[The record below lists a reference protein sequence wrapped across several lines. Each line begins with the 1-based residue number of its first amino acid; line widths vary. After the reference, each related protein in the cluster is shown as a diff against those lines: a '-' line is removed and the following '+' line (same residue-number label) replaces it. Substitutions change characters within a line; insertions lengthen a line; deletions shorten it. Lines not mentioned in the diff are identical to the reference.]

1 MEYIVYKRFKGE
13 GLDGSF
19 NLRHGTVCEE
29 RDGFLFAPDG
39 RRICAA
45 TSENGWGHFRQNTP
59 EGAFRQEMLERLY
72 KHYQRRPELTAEDFD
87 EMLALLE
94 GGWEDVYKPALK
106 AEDPKSSSGL
116 SDEDYD
122 FLKVY
127 QKLGRRVSSMATATK
142 RVVSDSQSKQAEE
155 LQKRINDELRQLFEQ
170 KSKN

>member
-72 KHYQRRPELTAEDFD
+72 QHYERSPERAAEDFD
-87 EMLALLE
+87 PAKWPEADNTYWKSLLRTMRTEKLTAFYRARLGEPPRE
-94 GGWEDVYKPALK
+94 G
-106 AEDPKSSSGL
+106 
-116 SDEDYD
+116 
-122 FLKVY
+122 
-127 QKLGRRVSSMATATK
+127 R
-142 RVVSDSQSKQAEE
+142 
-155 LQKRINDELRQLFEQ
+155 
-170 KSKN
+170 